1 MTQAFKKKSS
11 SLTESP
17 YRNFSEWSPKF
28 SLLYQK
34 TPHWDIRYSAA
45 IAHRFPLSEELFGN
59 FETLSSTVIADAN
72 LKPERG
78 LHHSLSHFFYF
89 KPSTLRLT
97 FFYDDVQN
105 TIFNL
110 TDTALNK
117 TTFLNIDE
125 VSTKGVEC
133 AYEHRAFLWQN
144 FDVELNASYQSSV
157 IEENSPDPS
166 LEGNRFPRS
175 PRWRVNTLMS
185 LEHTPQFSS
194 SLGFRYSSNQ
204 YGRLQND
211 DHGSGYSAVDAFFI
225 TDLKFNYR
233 LGGGFSI
240 SAGVDNLFDREA
252 FVSHPYPQRTF
263 FLGGKW
269 QG

>member
-1 MTQAFKKKSS
+1 MSLGLRQERWEMTQAFKKKAS

-17 YRNFSEWSPKF
+17 DRHFSEWSPKF

-45 IAHRFPLSEELFGN
+45 VAHRFPLSEELFGN

-97 FFYDDVQN
+97 FFYDDVEN

-110 TDTALNK
+110 TDTALNE

-125 VSTKGVEC
+125 VSTKGVE
-133 AYEHRAFLWQN
+133 L
-144 FDVELNASYQSSV
+144 
-157 IEENSPDPS
+157 
-166 LEGNRFPRS
+166 RFIK
-175 PRWRVNTLMS
+175 
-185 LEHTPQFSS
+185 
-194 SLGFRYSSNQ
+194 YS
-204 YGRLQND
+204 
-211 DHGSGYSAVDAFFI
+211 
-225 TDLKFNYR
+225 
-233 LGGGFSI
+233 
-240 SAGVDNLFDREA
+240 
-252 FVSHPYPQRTF
+252 
-263 FLGGKW
+263 
-269 QG
+269 